1 MAGMPDTGTA
11 TAKQRQGPKERFT
24 KVYPKG
30 WSALAGLV
38 DNRPAAKLYVFLAD
52 NCGHDNA
59 LACTYELLSEELDLH
74 ERTIRRAVRDLEER
88 GHVVVAKV
96 GTANVYILNPA
107 EIWKT
112 YEDHKRFCGFR
123 TRTLVSK
130 KHNPDLKRRLTHM
143 VNSKPEQ
150 PAHGDDVQQDTD
162 DVQEEGPLLR
172 IMESE
177 RAD

>member
-1 MAGMPDTGTA
+1 MSDMGTA
-11 TAKQRQGPKERFT
+11 ANTERQRQGSRFT

-30 WSALAGLV
+30 WDALAGLV

-59 LACTYELLSEELDLH
+59 LACTYDLLAEELELH

-88 GHVVVAKV
+88 GHIVVAKV
-96 GTANVYILNPA
+96 GTSNVYILNPA
-107 EIWKT
+107 EVWKT

-143 VNSKPEQ
+143 VGQQPE
-150 PAHGDDVQQDTD
+150 
-162 DVQEEGPLLR
+162 LF
-172 IMESE
+172 SE
-177 RAD
+177 TQND